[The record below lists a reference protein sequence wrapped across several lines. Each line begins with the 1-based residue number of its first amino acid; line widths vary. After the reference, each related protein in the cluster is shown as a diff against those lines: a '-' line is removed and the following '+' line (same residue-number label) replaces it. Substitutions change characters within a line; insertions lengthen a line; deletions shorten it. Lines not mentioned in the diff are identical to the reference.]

1 MIRIEIKSR
10 KKAIW
15 ILSASVLGILV
26 ISIIILRHYLMELPR
41 IDTLDEY
48 RPNLITEIYDIN
60 GEVIDELFVERR
72 ALVPLSKIPVD
83 LQNAVIAVEDQRFF
97 KHWGA
102 DLHAIARAMLANL
115 KHGQIVEGGSTITQQ
130 LAKALFLTR
139 EKTIE
144 RKIKELL
151 LSMQLEKDYT
161 KEEIL
166 QLYLNQVYFGQGA
179 YGVQEASSIY
189 FGKDI
194 EELNLAESALLAGL
208 PRAPNSYSP
217 FVDVARAYRRR
228 ATVLHRMVECG
239 FITEDE
245 EKETNY
251 YPLPFEKHQLKISQ
265 GSYFVEYVRQI
276 LEPKYGTN
284 AIFKGGLKIY
294 TTLDLKMQKIAE
306 KVLAEKLDEFDEVK
320 KRETGMPPQT
330 ELEETEKVPERRVQG
345 AIIALD
351 PATGQIRVMVGGRD
365 FEESQFNRAVQAK
378 RQPGSAFKPFIYTA
392 AIDNGYTVMSPI
404 EDSPVAYYNDGINW
418 KLLSNTT
425 DLSDID
431 PEIVKNINPENIWI
445 PQNYEET
452 FRGRISVRDA
462 LAYSINVCAVKILDR
477 IRPTTAASYAKK
489 MGIESPLEKTLSLAL
504 GSSVVTPLEITS
516 AFGVLANQ
524 GIRTN
529 PYAVIRV
536 EDASGNVL
544 EENFPEEK
552 AVLSSQTAYIMTHLL
567 KEVAERGTGWYTKI
581 IGRPRAGKTGT
592 TNEFTDAWFIGFVP
606 NLVAGVWVG
615 YDDNQTLGQRKSGA
629 VAACP
634 MWTEFMKEALQD
646 TPVLEFSVPPNI
658 VFVKIDP
665 KTGLLALED
674 CPDAVLLPF
683 VKGTEPADYFLS
695 DKISEGETGLPFSP
709 PLEEKPSW
717 D

>member
-1 MIRIEIKSR
+1 MIQIEYKFRR
-10 KKAIW
+10 KLIW
-15 ILSASVLGILV
+15 ILSASLLV
-26 ISIIILRHYLMELPR
+26 ILIISVITLRHYLTELPP

-48 RPNLITEIYDIN
+48 RPSLITGIYDIN

-83 LQNAVIAVEDQRFF
+83 LQNAVIAIEDQRFF

-151 LSMQLEKDYT
+151 LSIQLEKNYT

-166 QLYLNQVYFGQGA
+166 QLYLNQIYFGQRA
-179 YGVQEASSIY
+179 YGVQEAANVY

-194 EELNLAESALLAGL
+194 QELNLAESAMLAGL
-208 PRAPNSYSP
+208 PRAPNMYSP
-217 FVDVARAYRRR
+217 FVDIARAYRRR

-239 FITEDE
+239 FMTEEE
-245 EKETNY
+245 EKETNN
-251 YPLPFEKHQLKISQ
+251 YPLPMEKHSLRESQ
-265 GSYFVEYVRQI
+265 GSYFVEYLRQI
-276 LEPKYGTN
+276 LEPKYGSN
-284 AIFKGGLKIY
+284 ALFKGGLRIY
-294 TTLDLKMQKIAE
+294 TTLDLKMQRIAE
-306 KVLAEKLDEFDEVK
+306 KVLSEKLDEFDEIEN
-320 KRETGMPPQT
+320 REREKPQEM
-330 ELEETEKVPERRVQG
+330 ELEGTEEVSQRKVQG
-345 AIIALD
+345 AILALD

-365 FEESQFNRAVQAK
+365 FAESQFNRVVQAK

-392 AIDNGYTVMSPI
+392 AIDNGYTVVSPI

-418 KLLSNTT
+418 RLLSNTT

-431 PEIVKNINPENIWI
+431 PEIVKNMNPEKVWI
-445 PQNYEET
+445 PKNYEET
-452 FRGRISVRDA
+452 FHGRILVRDA

-477 IRPTTAASYAKK
+477 IRPTTAASYAEK
-489 MGIESPLEKTLSLAL
+489 MGIQSPLEKTLSLAL

-516 AFGVLANQ
+516 AYGVLANQ
-524 GIRTN
+524 GIRTK
-529 PYAVIRV
+529 PYAIIRV
-536 EDASGNVL
+536 EDVSGNVL
-544 EENFPEEK
+544 EENFPEEE
-552 AVLSSQTAYIMTHLL
+552 AVLSAQTAYLMTHLL
-567 KEVAERGTGWYTKI
+567 REVAERGTGWYTKN
-581 IGRPRAGKTGT
+581 IGHPRAGKTGT

-606 NLVAGVWVG
+606 NLVTSVWVG
-615 YDDNQTLGQRKSGA
+615 YDDNQTLGERKSGA
-629 VAACP
+629 VAAVP
-634 MWTEFMKEALQD
+634 IWTEFMKEALQD
-646 TPVLEFSVPPNI
+646 TPVLDFSVPPNI

-683 VKGTEPADYFLS
+683 IKGTEPTDYFLS
-695 DKISEGETGLPFSP
+695 EKISEEETRPAIP
-709 PLEEKPSW
+709 TPLEEQPLW

>member
-1 MIRIEIKSR
+1 MIRIETKSR
-10 KKAIW
+10 KRLIW
-15 ILSASVLGILV
+15 ILSASLLGILI
-26 ISIIILRHYLMELPR
+26 ISLITLRRYLKELPR

-60 GEVIDELFVERR
+60 GEVIAELFVERR
-72 ALVPLSKIPVD
+72 DLVPLSQIPVD

-115 KHGQIVEGGSTITQQ
+115 KARQIVEGGSTITQQ
-130 LAKALFLTR
+130 LSKALFLTR
-139 EKTIE
+139 ERTIE

-151 LSMQLEKDYT
+151 LSIQLEKDYT

-179 YGVQEASSIY
+179 YGVQEAASIY

-208 PRAPNSYSP
+208 PRAPNRYSP

-228 ATVLHRMVECG
+228 ATVLYRMVDCG
-239 FITEDE
+239 FITQDE

-251 YPLPFEKHQLKISQ
+251 YPLPFEKHQLRKSQ
-265 GSYFVEYVRQI
+265 GSYFVEYLRQI
-276 LEPKYGTN
+276 LEPKYGSY
-284 AIFKGGLKIY
+284 ALFKGGLKIY

-306 KVLAEKLDEFDEVK
+306 KALADKLDEFDEMK
-320 KRETGMPPQT
+320 KRESKEPEET
-330 ELEETEKVPERRVQG
+330 ELEEMEGVTERRVQG
-345 AIIALD
+345 AIVALH
-351 PATGQIRVMVGGRD
+351 PATGQIRVMVGGRE

-392 AIDNGYTVMSPI
+392 AIDTGYTVVNPI

-431 PEIVKNINPENIWI
+431 PEIVKNINPEDIWI
-445 PQNYEET
+445 PQNYKET
-452 FRGRISVRDA
+452 FRGRILLRDA
-462 LAYSINVCAVKILDR
+462 LAYSINVCAVKMLDR
-477 IRPTTAASYAKK
+477 IRPTTAASYAEK

-504 GSSVVTPLEITS
+504 GSSVLTPLEITS
-516 AFGVLANQ
+516 AYGILANH
-524 GIRTN
+524 GIRTK
-529 PYAVIRV
+529 PYAIIRV

-544 EENFPEEK
+544 EENFPEEEV
-552 AVLSSQTAYIMTHLL
+552 VLSAQTAYIMTHLL
-567 KEVAERGTGWYTKI
+567 KEVAERGTGWYTRH

-606 NLVAGVWVG
+606 NLVTGVWVG
-615 YDDNQTLGQRKSGA
+615 YDDNQTLGERKSGA

-674 CPDAVLLPF
+674 CEDAVLLPF
-683 VKGTEPADYFLS
+683 IKGTEPTDYFLTE
-695 DKISEGETGLPFSP
+695 KISEEETGLPISP
-709 PLEEKPSW
+709 PLE
-717 D
+717 

>member
-1 MIRIEIKSR
+1 MIWIKSKSHKR
-10 KKAIW
+10 FIW
-15 ILSASVLGILV
+15 ILSASLFGILV
-26 ISIIILRHYLMELPR
+26 ISLITLSRYLRELPR

-60 GEVIDELFVERR
+60 REVIAELFIERR
-72 ALVPLSKIPVD
+72 DLVPLSKIPVD
-83 LQNAVIAVEDQRFF
+83 LQNAVIAIEDQRFF

-115 KHGQIVEGGSTITQQ
+115 KHRQIVEGGSTITQQ

-139 EKTIE
+139 ERTIK

-151 LSMQLEKDYT
+151 LSIQLEKDYT

-166 QLYLNQVYFGQGA
+166 QLYLNQIYFGQGA
-179 YGVQEASSIY
+179 YGVQEAASIY

-194 EELNLAESALLAGL
+194 QELNLAESALLAGL
-208 PRAPNSYSP
+208 PRAPNRYSP

-228 ATVLHRMVECG
+228 ATVLYRMVDSG
-239 FITEDE
+239 FITPDE

-251 YPLPFEKHQLKISQ
+251 YPLPFEKHQLRKSQ
-265 GSYFVEYVRQI
+265 GSYFVEYLRQI
-276 LEPKYGTN
+276 LEPKYGSY

-306 KVLAEKLDEFDEVK
+306 KALAEKLDEFDEIK
-320 KRETGMPPQT
+320 KRERKEPEEI
-330 ELEETEKVPERRVQG
+330 ELEEMEEVTERRIQG
-345 AIIALD
+345 ALIALH
-351 PATGQIRVMVGGRD
+351 PATGQIRVMVGGRE

-392 AIDNGYTVMSPI
+392 AIDNGYTVVNPI

-418 KLLSNTT
+418 KLLSDTT

-431 PEIVKNINPENIWI
+431 PEIVKNINPEDIWI
-445 PQNYEET
+445 PQNYKGT
-452 FRGRISVRDA
+452 FRGRILLRDA
-462 LAYSINVCAVKILDR
+462 LSYSINVCAVKMLDR
-477 IRPTTAASYAKK
+477 IRPITAASYAEK
-489 MGIESPLEKTLSLAL
+489 MGISSPLEKTLSLAL
-504 GSSVVTPLEITS
+504 GSSVLTPLEITS
-516 AFGVLANQ
+516 AYGVLTNQ
-524 GIRTN
+524 GIRTK
-529 PYAVIRV
+529 PYAIIRV
-536 EDASGNVL
+536 EDASGGVL
-544 EENFPEEK
+544 EENFPEEEV
-552 AVLSSQTAYIMTHLL
+552 VLSAQTAYIMTYLL
-567 KEVAERGTGWYTKI
+567 KEVAERGTGWYTRR

-592 TNEFTDAWFIGFVP
+592 TNKFTDAWFIGFVP

-615 YDDNQTLGQRKSGA
+615 YDDNHTLGERQSGA

-658 VFVKIDP
+658 VFVKINP

-674 CPDAVLLPF
+674 CEDAVLLPF
-683 VKGTEPADYFLS
+683 VKGTEPTDYFLTK
-695 DKISEGETGLPFSP
+695 KIFEDETGLPLPTS
-709 PLEEKPSW
+709 LE
-717 D
+717 

>member
-1 MIRIEIKSR
+1 MLRIENKSQRIAIRILIVS
-10 KKAIW
+10 
-15 ILSASVLGILV
+15 LLGTLV
-26 ISIIILRHYLMELPR
+26 ISIIILRRYLTELPP
-41 IDTLDEY
+41 IDTLEEY

-83 LQNAVIAVEDQRFF
+83 LQNAVIAIEDQRFF

-151 LSMQLEKDYT
+151 LSIQLEKNYT

-166 QLYLNQVYFGQGA
+166 QLYLNQIYFGQGA
-179 YGVQEASSIY
+179 YGVQEAASVY
-189 FGKDI
+189 FGKDVQ
-194 EELNLAESALLAGL
+194 ELNLAESAMLAGL

-228 ATVLHRMVECG
+228 ATALRRMVECG
-239 FITEDE
+239 FITPE
-245 EKETNY
+245 EENAANNY
-251 YPLPFEKHQLKISQ
+251 SLPIEKHQLRKSQ
-265 GSYFVEYVRQI
+265 GSYFVDYLRQI
-276 LEPKYGTN
+276 LEPKYGSN
-284 AIFKGGLKIY
+284 ALFKGGLKIY

-306 KVLAEKLDEFDEVK
+306 KVLTEKLDEFDETK
-320 KRETGMPPQT
+320 KRESEKPKVS
-330 ELEETEKVPERRVQG
+330 ELEETEKVTERKVQG
-345 AIIALD
+345 AILSLD

-365 FEESQFNRAVQAK
+365 FEESQFNRVVQAK

-392 AIDNGYTVMSPI
+392 VIDNGYTVVGPI

-431 PEIVKNINPENIWI
+431 PEIVKNIDPEKLWI
-445 PQNYEET
+445 PKNYEDT
-452 FRGRISVRDA
+452 FRGGILIRDA
-462 LAYSINVCAVKILDR
+462 LAYSINICAVKLLDR
-477 IRPTTAASYAKK
+477 IRPTTAASYAEK
-489 MGIESPLEKTLSLAL
+489 MGIRSPLEKTLSLAL

-524 GIRTN
+524 GIKTK
-529 PYAVIRV
+529 PYAIIRV
-536 EDASGNVL
+536 EDVSGNIL
-544 EENFPEEK
+544 EENFPEEEV
-552 AVLSSQTAYIMTHLL
+552 VLSAQTAYIMTHLL
-567 KEVAERGTGWYTKI
+567 KEVAERGTGWYTKY

-606 NLVAGVWVG
+606 NLVTSVWVG
-615 YDDNQTLGQRKSGA
+615 YDDNQTLGERKSGA

-634 MWTEFMKEALQD
+634 IWTEFMKEALQD
-646 TPVLEFSVPPNI
+646 TPVLDFPVPPNI

-683 VKGTEPADYFLS
+683 VKGTEPTDYFLS
-695 DKISEGETGLPFSP
+695 EEMPEKKTEPAISTPW
-709 PLEEKPSW
+709 EKEPSW

>member
-1 MIRIEIKSR
+1 MIRIKSKSHKR
-10 KKAIW
+10 FIW
-15 ILSASVLGILV
+15 ILSASLLGILV
-26 ISIIILRHYLMELPR
+26 ISLITLRRYLKELPR

-60 GEVIDELFVERR
+60 GEVIAELFVERR
-72 ALVPLSKIPVD
+72 DLVPLSQIPVD

-102 DLHAIARAMLANL
+102 DLHAIARAMIANL
-115 KHGQIVEGGSTITQQ
+115 KARQIVEGGSTITQQ
-130 LAKALFLTR
+130 LSKALFLTR
-139 EKTIE
+139 ERTIA

-151 LSMQLEKDYT
+151 LSIQLEKDYT

-179 YGVQEASSIY
+179 YGVQEAASIY

-194 EELNLAESALLAGL
+194 QELNLAESALLAGL
-208 PRAPNSYSP
+208 PRAPNRYSP

-228 ATVLHRMVECG
+228 ATVLYRMVDCG
-239 FITEDE
+239 FITQDE

-251 YPLPFEKHQLKISQ
+251 YPLPFEKHQLRKSQ
-265 GSYFVEYVRQI
+265 GSYFVEYLRQI
-276 LEPKYGTN
+276 LESKYGSY
-284 AIFKGGLKIY
+284 ALFKGGLKIY

-306 KVLAEKLDEFDEVK
+306 KALADKLDEFDEIK
-320 KRETGMPPQT
+320 KRERKEPEKI
-330 ELEETEKVPERRVQG
+330 ELEEMEEVPERRVQG
-345 AIIALD
+345 AVVALH
-351 PATGQIRVMVGGRD
+351 PATGQIRVMVGGRE

-392 AIDNGYTVMSPI
+392 AIDTGYTVVNPI

-445 PQNYEET
+445 PQNYKET
-452 FRGRISVRDA
+452 FRGRILLRDA

-477 IRPTTAASYAKK
+477 IRPTTAAGYAEK
-489 MGIESPLEKTLSLAL
+489 MGISSPLEKTLSLAL
-504 GSSVVTPLEITS
+504 GSSVLTPLEITS
-516 AFGVLANQ
+516 AYGILANQ
-524 GIRTN
+524 GIRTK
-529 PYAVIRV
+529 PYAIIRV

-544 EENFPEEK
+544 EENFPEEEV
-552 AVLSSQTAYIMTHLL
+552 VLSAQTAYIMTYLL
-567 KEVAERGTGWYTKI
+567 KEVAERGTGWYTKR

-606 NLVAGVWVG
+606 NLVTGVWVG
-615 YDDNQTLGQRKSGA
+615 YDDNHTLGERQSGA

-674 CPDAVLLPF
+674 CEDAVLLPF
-683 VKGTEPADYFLS
+683 VKGTEPTDYFLTE
-695 DKISEGETGLPFSP
+695 KISEEETGLPLSTS
-709 PLEEKPSW
+709 LE
-717 D
+717 

>member
-1 MIRIEIKSR
+1 MIRLEGKSR
-10 KKAIW
+10 KRAIW
-15 ILSASVLGILV
+15 VLFASVIGILV
-26 ISIIILRHYLMELPR
+26 ISIIILRHYLTELPR

-60 GEVIDELFVERR
+60 GEVIAELFVERR

-151 LSMQLEKDYT
+151 LSIQLEKDYT

-166 QLYLNQVYFGQGA
+166 QLYLNQVYFGQAA
-179 YGVQEASSIY
+179 YGVQEAASIY

-208 PRAPNSYSP
+208 PRAPNRYSP

-239 FITEDE
+239 FVTEDE

-251 YPLPFEKHQLKISQ
+251 YPLPFEKHQLRRSQ

-276 LEPKYGTN
+276 LEPKYGSN

-306 KVLAEKLDEFDEVK
+306 KALAEKLDEFDEMK
-320 KRETGMPPQT
+320 KREGGEPEQI
-330 ELEETEKVPERRVQG
+330 ELEEMEEVPERRVQG
-345 AIIALD
+345 AIVAIH
-351 PATGQIRVMVGGRD
+351 PGTGQIRVMVGGRE

-392 AIDNGYTVMSPI
+392 AIDNGYTVVSPI
-404 EDSPVAYYNDGINW
+404 E
-418 KLLSNTT
+418 TM
-425 DLSDID
+425 
-431 PEIVKNINPENIWI
+431 E
-445 PQNYEET
+445 
-452 FRGRISVRDA
+452 
-462 LAYSINVCAVKILDR
+462 
-477 IRPTTAASYAKK
+477 
-489 MGIESPLEKTLSLAL
+489 
-504 GSSVVTPLEITS
+504 
-516 AFGVLANQ
+516 
-524 GIRTN
+524 
-529 PYAVIRV
+529 
-536 EDASGNVL
+536 
-544 EENFPEEK
+544 
-552 AVLSSQTAYIMTHLL
+552 
-567 KEVAERGTGWYTKI
+567 
-581 IGRPRAGKTGT
+581 
-592 TNEFTDAWFIGFVP
+592 
-606 NLVAGVWVG
+606 
-615 YDDNQTLGQRKSGA
+615 
-629 VAACP
+629 
-634 MWTEFMKEALQD
+634 
-646 TPVLEFSVPPNI
+646 
-658 VFVKIDP
+658 
-665 KTGLLALED
+665 
-674 CPDAVLLPF
+674 
-683 VKGTEPADYFLS
+683 
-695 DKISEGETGLPFSP
+695 
-709 PLEEKPSW
+709 
-717 D
+717 

>member
-1 MIRIEIKSR
+1 MIRIKSKSHKR
-10 KKAIW
+10 FIW
-15 ILSASVLGILV
+15 ILSASLLGILV
-26 ISIIILRHYLMELPR
+26 ISLITLRRYLKELPR

-48 RPNLITEIYDIN
+48 KPNLITEIYDIN
-60 GEVIDELFVERR
+60 GEVIAELFVERR
-72 ALVPLSKIPVD
+72 DLVPLSKIPVD

-115 KHGQIVEGGSTITQQ
+115 KARQIVEGGSTITQQ

-139 EKTIE
+139 ERTIK

-151 LSMQLEKDYT
+151 LSIQLEKDYT

-179 YGVQEASSIY
+179 YGVQEAASIY

-194 EELNLAESALLAGL
+194 QELNLAESALLAGL
-208 PRAPNSYSP
+208 PRAPNRYSP

-228 ATVLHRMVECG
+228 ATVLYRMVDCG
-239 FITEDE
+239 FITQDE

-251 YPLPFEKHQLKISQ
+251 YPLPFEKHQLMRSQ
-265 GSYFVEYVRQI
+265 GSYFVEYLRQI
-276 LEPKYGTN
+276 LESKYGSY
-284 AIFKGGLKIY
+284 ALFKGGLKIY

-306 KVLAEKLDEFDEVK
+306 KALAEKLDEFDEMK
-320 KRETGMPPQT
+320 KRERKEPEET
-330 ELEETEKVPERRVQG
+330 ELEEMEEVTERRVQG
-345 AIIALD
+345 AIVALH
-351 PATGQIRVMVGGRD
+351 PATGQIRVMVGGRE

-392 AIDNGYTVMSPI
+392 AIDTGYTVVNPI

-431 PEIVKNINPENIWI
+431 PEIVKNINPEDIWI
-445 PQNYEET
+445 PQNYKGT
-452 FRGRISVRDA
+452 FRGRVLLRDA
-462 LAYSINVCAVKILDR
+462 LAYSINVCAVKMLDR
-477 IRPTTAASYAKK
+477 IRPTTAAGYAEK
-489 MGIESPLEKTLSLAL
+489 MGISSPLEKTLSLAL
-504 GSSVVTPLEITS
+504 GSSVLTPLEITS
-516 AFGVLANQ
+516 AYGVLTNQ
-524 GIRTN
+524 GIRTK
-529 PYAVIRV
+529 PYAIIRV
-536 EDASGNVL
+536 EDASGGVL
-544 EENFPEEK
+544 EENFPEEEV
-552 AVLSSQTAYIMTHLL
+552 VLSAQTAYIMTYLL
-567 KEVAERGTGWYTKI
+567 KEVAERGTGWYTRH

-592 TNEFTDAWFIGFVP
+592 TNKFTDAWFIGFVP
-606 NLVAGVWVG
+606 NLVTGVWVG
-615 YDDNQTLGQRKSGA
+615 YDDNHTLGERQSGA

-674 CPDAVLLPF
+674 CEDAVLLPF
-683 VKGTEPADYFLS
+683 VKGTEPTDYFIS
-695 DKISEGETGLPFSP
+695 EKISEEETGQPFFTS
-709 PLEEKPSW
+709 LE
-717 D
+717 

>member
-1 MIRIEIKSR
+1 VIQIENKFRR
-10 KKAIW
+10 KYVW
-15 ILSASVLGILV
+15 ILSASLLVISV
-26 ISIIILRHYLMELPR
+26 ISIITLRHYLTELPP

-48 RPNLITEIYDIN
+48 RPSLITGIYDIN

-83 LQNAVIAVEDQRFF
+83 LQNAVIAIEDQRFF

-115 KHGQIVEGGSTITQQ
+115 QHGQIVEGGSTVTQQ

-151 LSMQLEKDYT
+151 LSIQLEKNFT

-166 QLYLNQVYFGQGA
+166 QLYLNQIYFGQGA
-179 YGVQEASSIY
+179 YGVQEAANVY
-189 FGKDI
+189 FGKSV
-194 EELNLAESALLAGL
+194 EELNLAESAMLAGL
-208 PRAPNSYSP
+208 PRAPNMYSP

-228 ATVLHRMVECG
+228 ATVLHRMVECR
-239 FITEDE
+239 FITEE
-245 EKETNY
+245 EERETNN
-251 YPLPFEKHQLKISQ
+251 YPLPIEKHSLRASQ
-265 GSYFVEYVRQI
+265 GSYFVEYIRQI
-276 LEPKYGTN
+276 LEPKYGSN
-284 AIFKGGLKIY
+284 ALFKGGLRIY
-294 TTLDLKMQKIAE
+294 TTLDLRMQKIAE
-306 KVLAEKLDEFDEVK
+306 KVLSEKLDEFDEIE
-320 KRETGMPPQT
+320 KRETKKPQAM
-330 ELEETEKVPERRVQG
+330 ELEGSEEVSTRKVQG
-345 AIIALD
+345 AILALD
-351 PATGQIRVMVGGRD
+351 PTTGQIKVMVGGRD
-365 FEESQFNRAVQAK
+365 FGESQFNRVVQAK

-392 AIDNGYTVMSPI
+392 AIDNGYTVVSPI

-418 KLLSNTT
+418 RLLSNTT

-431 PEIVKNINPENIWI
+431 PEIVKNMDPEKVWI
-445 PQNYEET
+445 PKNYEEA
-452 FRGRISVRDA
+452 FHGRILVRDA

-477 IRPTTAASYAKK
+477 IRPTTAASYAEK
-489 MGIESPLEKTLSLAL
+489 MGIQSPLEKTLSLAL

-524 GIRTN
+524 GIRTK
-529 PYAVIRV
+529 PYAITRV

-544 EENFPEEK
+544 EENFPEEEV
-552 AVLSSQTAYIMTHLL
+552 VLSAQTAYLMTHLL
-567 KEVAERGTGWYTKI
+567 REVAERGTGWYTKN

-606 NLVAGVWVG
+606 NLVTSAWVG
-615 YDDNQTLGQRKSGA
+615 YDDNQTLGERKSGA
-629 VAACP
+629 VAAVP
-634 MWTEFMKEALQD
+634 IWTEFMKEALQD
-646 TPVLEFSVPPNI
+646 TPVLDFPVPPNI
-658 VFVKIDP
+658 VFVKTDP

-674 CPDAVLLPF
+674 SPDAVLLPF
-683 VKGTEPADYFLS
+683 LKGTEPTDYFLS
-695 DKISEGETGLPFSP
+695 EKTSEEETGPAIST
-709 PLEEKPSW
+709 PLEEQPLW